1 MGRMEIPDNGQACNM
16 DKPMI
21 VCSVSLIG
29 QLIHIDDFWGFLY
42 GIDAVAILDRS
53 HTVRLV

>member
-1 MGRMEIPDNGQACNM
+1 MEIPDNGQACNM